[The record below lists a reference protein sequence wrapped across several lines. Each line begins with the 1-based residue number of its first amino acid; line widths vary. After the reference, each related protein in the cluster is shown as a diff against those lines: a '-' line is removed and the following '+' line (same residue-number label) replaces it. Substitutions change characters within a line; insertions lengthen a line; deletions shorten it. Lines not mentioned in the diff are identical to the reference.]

1 MKIKAMAVI
10 KITISCLIFFN
21 SINTCFAADFPST
34 YEKSSEKVK
43 FDCELEIP
51 KDFSETEMYS
61 EKTKGRIYP
70 DMDKTISIYTQ
81 GKEVKENGTIPA
93 ASSEDPEGVYYVFTR
108 DPQYKERFEQQTVSF
123 MDKNTVI
130 EKVSSDLENIGIDT
144 TDISWD
150 SYPLNHEAMSQL
162 ENEQISDGLDME
174 EHRKESWTEEDDA
187 YFVYGVQMSQKLPVF
202 HELMNTSRQLA
213 YDTPDSSVIQA
224 IYSKR
229 GVEILSY
236 SGYMYKFDV
245 SDQKINFLAF
255 DDIASVVFD
264 KFNNLLNESTYKIT
278 RAKLYERV
286 FLNEAQQMEVS
297 PVWYFEILQDDDT
310 TSITLVDAVSGEEI
324 YLE

>member
-1 MKIKAMAVI
+1 
-10 KITISCLIFFN
+10 
-21 SINTCFAADFPST
+21 
-34 YEKSSEKVK
+34 
-43 FDCELEIP
+43 
-51 KDFSETEMYS
+51 
-61 EKTKGRIYP
+61 
-70 DMDKTISIYTQ
+70 
-81 GKEVKENGTIPA
+81 
-93 ASSEDPEGVYYVFTR
+93 
-108 DPQYKERFEQQTVSF
+108 

-150 SYPLNHEAMSQL
+150 AYPLNHEAMSQL

-310 TSITLVDAVSGEEI
+310 KSITLVDAVSGEEI

>member
-10 KITISCLIFFN
+10 KI
-21 SINTCFAADFPST
+21 
-34 YEKSSEKVK
+34 
-43 FDCELEIP
+43 
-51 KDFSETEMYS
+51 
-61 EKTKGRIYP
+61 TKGRIYP

-93 ASSEDPEGVYYVFTR
+93 ASSEDPEGVYYVFTDGSTLSVDSSFTYGSDTAKYYGYIGVR

-150 SYPLNHEAMSQL
+150 AYPLNHEAMSQL

>member
-1 MKIKAMAVI
+1 MSLQMALHYPL
-10 KITISCLIFFN
+10 TALF
-21 SINTCFAADFPST
+21 T
-34 YEKSSEKVK
+34 YGSDTAKYYGY
-43 FDCELEIP
+43 I
-51 KDFSETEMYS
+51 
-61 EKTKGRIYP
+61 
-70 DMDKTISIYTQ
+70 
-81 GKEVKENGTIPA
+81 
-93 ASSEDPEGVYYVFTR
+93 GVR

-150 SYPLNHEAMSQL
+150 AYPLNHEAMSQL

-286 FLNEAQQMEVS
+286 FLNEVQQMEVS